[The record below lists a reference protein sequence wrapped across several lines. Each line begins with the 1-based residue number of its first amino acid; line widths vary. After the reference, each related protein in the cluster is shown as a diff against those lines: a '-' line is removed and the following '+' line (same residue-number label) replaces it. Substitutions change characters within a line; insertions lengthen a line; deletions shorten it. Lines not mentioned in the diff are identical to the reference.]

1 MNKKRISWLMTIA
14 AVAMITFGLWFSG
27 TQAATF
33 AKGYLLYKA
42 DSVAA
47 EDFAS
52 KLQTTNAEVSLPE
65 AEEAE
70 SIMDPVKEQE
80 KGEEAAEEIAQLPKD
95 IDYPSDPQI
104 GDLMGELIIP
114 KLGASLP
121 IIHGTDEDELEQGV
135 GHYAGSVLPGQSDNS
150 VLSGHRDTV
159 FRELG
164 KVGKGDEFIVHTADG
179 TFTYRVRQ
187 VRIVD
192 EDDRTVIVP
201 KPRATLTV
209 STCYP
214 FDFVGYAPERYIL
227 VADLVS
233 SS

>member
-1 MNKKRISWLMTIA
+1 MNKKKISWLMTMA
-14 AVAMITFGLWFSG
+14 AAGMIGFGLWFSG

-47 EDFAS
+47 EDFAP
-52 KLQTTNAEVSLPE
+52 KLQTTNAEVSLPDAAPNE
-65 AEEAE
+65 SPQGPIEET
-70 SIMDPVKEQE
+70 KEV
-80 KGEEAAEEIAQLPKD
+80 AQLPKD
-95 IDYPSDPQI
+95 IQYPTDPQI

-121 IIHGTDEDELEQGV
+121 IIHGTDEDELEKGV
-135 GHYAGSVLPGQSDNS
+135 GHYADSVLPGQSDNS

-164 KVGKGDEFIVHTADG
+164 KVGKGDEFIVNTADG

-227 VADLVS
+227 VADLIS